1 MTTEVQTI
9 PRPEPSLLRR
19 AVAGASI
26 GSFVEFYD
34 YAVYGYLA
42 ATLGALFFPSDDP
55 TASLLS
61 SFAVFAVAFFVRPLG
76 GVVSGYFGDKI
87 GRQLTLAVLILLMA
101 GVTTA
106 IGLLPTYAS
115 IGVAAPILLVLLR
128 LLQGFS
134 AGGEIIGAMSFV
146 AEYSPEGRRGFLT
159 SWVQFASIS
168 GLLLGSVLATLL
180 AFSLSGDSMNSWG
193 WRIPF
198 LVAAPLGIIGL
209 YIRLRLE
216 DTPKF
221 KALVRNHE
229 VAENPLRETLSKAEH
244 YKEMAQTVGIAIVNG
259 VPYFILLTY
268 MPTYLSEVLGFG
280 RFDAFLSLTIAMVV
294 LVTSIPFMAAL
305 SDRVGRKPMLGGACI
320 GFLVLSY
327 PSFLL
332 ISQGGFF
339 SALLGQVV
347 LGVTLASYAGVT
359 HATLTELF
367 PTRVR
372 FSGYAI
378 SYNLSTAVFGGTAP
392 LLMTF
397 LIGTLGSI
405 FAPPLYI
412 MAAALLSLITVLTIR
427 ETAKVPLRDL

>member
-1 MTTEVQTI
+1 MATQVQTI
-9 PRPEPSLLRR
+9 PRPEPSILRR

-34 YAVYGYLA
+34 YAIYGYLA
-42 ATLGALFFPSDDP
+42 ATLGALFFPSENP

-76 GVVSGYFGDKI
+76 GVISGYFGDKI
-87 GRQLTLAVLILLMA
+87 GRQLTLAVLSLAMA
-101 GVTTA
+101 GCTTA

-115 IGVAAPILLVLLR
+115 IGIAAPILLLLLR
-128 LLQGFS
+128 LMQGFS

-168 GLLLGSVLATLL
+168 GLVVGSVLATLL
-180 AFSLSGDSMNSWG
+180 AFNLSAASMSSWG

-221 KALVRNHE
+221 QALVRARE
-229 VAENPLRETLSKAEH
+229 VAENPLGETLSKGEH
-244 YKEMAQTVGIAIVNG
+244 YREMAQTVGIAIVNG

-268 MPTYLSEVLGFG
+268 MPTYLSQVVGFPMS
-280 RFDAFLSLTIAMVV
+280 DAFLSLTIAMVI
-294 LVTSIPFMAAL
+294 LLAAIPFMATL
-305 SDRVGRKPMLGGACI
+305 SDRVGRKPMLIGACI

-327 PSFLL
+327 PCFLL
-332 ISQGGFF
+332 ISQGRFL
-339 SALLGQVV
+339 SAMVGQII

-367 PTRVR
+367 ATRIR

-392 LLMTF
+392 LLMTY
-397 LIGTLGSI
+397 LIGSLGSI
-405 FAPPLYI
+405 FAPAFYI
-412 MAAALLSLITVLTIR
+412 MVAALLSLVTVLTIR
-427 ETAKVPLRDL
+427 ETAKVPLRDV